1 MVIRSGEEERKIF
14 YLHFYIY
21 LLYIYKVTML
31 RLIFKNKLHF
41 NILQE
46 AIQIFLFYNNL
57 ILFDIIFNI

>member
-1 MVIRSGEEERKIF
+1 
-14 YLHFYIY
+14 
-21 LLYIYKVTML
+21 ML

-57 ILFDIIFNI
+57 ILFDIIFNIWVIG